1 MKHYRF
7 PTIIA
12 ICMAVLLSSCSSDDE
27 GGSNFPA
34 SIFQTIQAEWYA
46 PDAARYM
53 KFEYMYMSGEV
64 YQNLSTF
71 PEIAES
77 FSGQWLYARDGGVLD
92 LNIMY
97 YNSLKAGSE
106 NYYVLQCDDT
116 TLKIRHA
123 ALGLTFDYYK
133 IVESYKARIGDR
145 IDIAYVKNHSDFSS
159 ATYTTTNAGIADVD
173 SDGRITVKGGGQAFV
188 TVTSSAGSVIV
199 KVNSG
204 QRIDSYS
211 AEISETIDQVIARH
225 GEPDQIVNSVTGSP
239 AIVYRTAPKI
249 MDSAVDRTAYVYDA
263 DTREVTYLEVHY
275 SLEGE
280 QWFQYDE
287 NYLKSDFYL
296 YLNHEDKYAPNP
308 NAVEN
313 HYYISVI
320 NLGAG
325 NSGFI
330 IYNQDYISKHGHF

>member
-1 MKHYRF
+1 MKHYRI
-7 PTIIA
+7 TAVIA
-12 ICMAVLLSSCSSDDE
+12 VCLAVLLSSCSSDDE

-34 SIFQTIQAEWYA
+34 TVSQYIQAEWYS
-46 PDAARYM
+46 PDAERYLN
-53 KFEYMYMSGEV
+53 FEFMYVTGVV
-64 YQNLSTF
+64 YQNISAI
-71 PEIAES
+71 PETAET
-77 FSGQWLYARDGGVLD
+77 FSGQWSYSNGGVLV
-92 LNIMY
+92 MY
-97 YNSLKAGSE
+97 VAYDKSLIGKTEG
-106 NYYVLQCDDT
+106 YYVLQCDDI
-116 TLKIRHA
+116 TLKMRHA
-123 ALGLTFDYYK
+123 SLGLTLDYYK
-133 IVESYKARIGDR
+133 IVESYNARIGDR

-249 MDSAVDRTAYVYDA
+249 IDSAVDRTAYVYDA